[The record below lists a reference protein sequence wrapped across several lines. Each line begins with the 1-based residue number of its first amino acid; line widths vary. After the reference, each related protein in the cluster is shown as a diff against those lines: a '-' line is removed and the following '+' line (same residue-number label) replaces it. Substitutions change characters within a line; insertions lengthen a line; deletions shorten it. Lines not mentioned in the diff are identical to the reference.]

1 MMVRTLDQIAV
12 ELEGEVR
19 GDGSL
24 EIRGVAGIREAL
36 PVGPEVSLRINIS
49 WHVYM
54 PACSTTPWQ
63 LDAVIAKLLENG
75 HAREKIY
82 AAQNRTVVVDCRVGA
97 VNNNLQPVLDRE
109 AVQGR
114 AADKKRTDTGLD
126 IGFETAEKAVELL
139 GRFHGHQ
146 STSR

>member
-1 MMVRTLDQIAV
+1 MTPRSKVAVVRTSPQTVLQDYSRLMDI
-12 ELEGEVR
+12 
-19 GDGSL
+19 
-24 EIRGVAGIREAL
+24 AGIREAL

-63 LDAVIAKLLENG
+63 LDAVIAKLLETG

-109 AVQGR
+109 HIEIQY
-114 AADKKRTDTGLD
+114 LN
-126 IGFETAEKAVELL
+126 EKPTKWPRCAC
-139 GRFHGHQ
+139 
-146 STSR
+146 